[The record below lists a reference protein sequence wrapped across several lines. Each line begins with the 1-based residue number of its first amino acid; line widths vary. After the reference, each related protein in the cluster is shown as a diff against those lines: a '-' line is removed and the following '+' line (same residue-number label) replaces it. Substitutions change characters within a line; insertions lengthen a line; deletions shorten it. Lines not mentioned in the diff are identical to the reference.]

1 MKILLLKDVKG
12 LGKHMDTKEVADGYA
27 RNFLIAQKL
36 AVRAT
41 EDHLSLK
48 KQFEKKE
55 GELNAARVK
64 EKQLLEKVELLFKV
78 RASKDGSIFGSVTK
92 DMIEKELQNKGF
104 HGLVHL
110 EKPLKKTGNHLV
122 EVVLGKGVRAPVTV
136 ILQPEE

>member
-12 LGKHMDTKEVADGYA
+12 LGKRMDIKEVADGYA
-27 RNFLIAQKL
+27 RNFLIARKL

-48 KQFEKKE
+48 KQFEKE
-55 GELNAARVK
+55 EEELDIAHAK
-64 EKQLLEKVELLFKV
+64 EKQLLEKAELLFKV
-78 RASKDGSIFGSVTK
+78 KASKEGAIFGSVTK
-92 DMIEKELQNKGF
+92 DMIEKELHGKGL

-122 EVVLGKGVRAPVTV
+122 EVVLGKGIQATVTV